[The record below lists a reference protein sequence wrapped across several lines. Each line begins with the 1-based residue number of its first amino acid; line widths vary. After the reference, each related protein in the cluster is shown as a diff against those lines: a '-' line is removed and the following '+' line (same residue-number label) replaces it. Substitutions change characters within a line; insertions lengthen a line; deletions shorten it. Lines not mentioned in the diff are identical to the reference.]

1 MPLHKG
7 QMPAPQRVQWQLHV
21 SALKCKPSA
30 NCVCAVPLNWWAGL
44 FSMRLLFASHG
55 LIPSCSAGDVRT
67 IPGVGCWWRRQRRC
81 RPVWRCSP
89 SRDQRHFVGS
99 RGPLPPP
106 SSASLLH
113 RLLRQTF
120 KAIFISIEKPPHSFL
135 NGRYTQ
141 VRRWRERPNFCGL
154 SIGLLFLTAEESS
167 LTVTLVPTSSSL
179 SITTFY
185 ITFG

>member
-30 NCVCAVPLNWWAGL
+30 NCVCTVPLNWWAGL

-113 RLLRQTF
+113 QLLRQTF
-120 KAIFISIEKPPHSFL
+120 KGHIYQYREVLYTPHDIHRSGGEEKDPTFADWVLAYFSWQLKSRVWPSLSYQHQALCQSPHS
-135 NGRYTQ
+135 
-141 VRRWRERPNFCGL
+141 
-154 SIGLLFLTAEESS
+154 I
-167 LTVTLVPTSSSL
+167 
-179 SITTFY
+179 
-185 ITFG
+185 